1 MRILEVIAIFQKAA
15 GTSVFCGEVSSR
27 INAGSDDI
35 EAVVAVPDPQEP
47 GMYEIGPRTRLI
59 SIDEAV
65 KGVERW
71 DVVHIH
77 GVWMPILHKVAV
89 WAKKADIP
97 IVWSPHG
104 MLRRKALMMKWW
116 KKLAALV
123 AYQWWDLRK
132 ASVLHVCSEVE
143 RRDVERL
150 HLGVPFI
157 TVPLGVDIARNLS
170 TARVK

>member
-15 GTSVFCGEVSSR
+15 GTSVFCGEVSKR
-27 INAGSDDI
+27 INEVGEA
-35 EAVVAVPDPQEP
+35 EAVVAVPNTQAF
-47 GMYEIGPRTRLI
+47 GMYEIGSGTRII
-59 SIDEAV
+59 SIDEAIR
-65 KGVERW
+65 GGGRW
-71 DVVHIH
+71 DIVHIH
-77 GVWMPILHKVAV
+77 GVWSPILHKVV
-89 WAKKADIP
+89 KWAHRVGIP

-116 KKLAALV
+116 KKLVALV

-157 TVPLGVDIARNLS
+157 TVPLGVDIAYPS
-170 TARVK
+170 IAAGAK